1 MYNWVSTEF
10 PRRQGIFPSTQN
22 SPIDTEFSRR
32 HGIPSTRNS
41 AYFFTSI
48 YSVCYAMLFIFFPTL
63 TEFRGIPLNFAD
75 CKSQSLQ
82 YVGI

>member
-1 MYNWVSTEF
+1 
-10 PRRQGIFPSTQN
+10 
-22 SPIDTEFSRR
+22 
-32 HGIPSTRNS
+32 
-41 AYFFTSI
+41 
-48 YSVCYAMLFIFFPTL
+48 MLFIFFPTLTEFRGTLMEFRGTL